1 MAYVSQQDKKE
12 LAPAIKKVLSK
23 YGMKGSISI
32 RNHSTLQ
39 VTLQSGAIDF
49 KDYSHGDGYI
59 QVNTY
64 HIDAHYSGKAK
75 AFLNELLDAMK
86 GPKYFNNDDAMTD
99 YFHRSHY
106 TDINVGK
113 WNKPYFLQET
123 AKKAP
128 KKPVQASKTIKV
140 PANATISNAAENIA
154 RMSNA
159 ERDKLVND
167 LIASYPNLADE
178 MLTKIGFGLMDVDY
192 D

>member
-39 VTLQSGAIDF
+39 VTLQSGSIDF

-178 MLTKIGFGLMDVDY
+178 MLTKIGFGLMDVDH